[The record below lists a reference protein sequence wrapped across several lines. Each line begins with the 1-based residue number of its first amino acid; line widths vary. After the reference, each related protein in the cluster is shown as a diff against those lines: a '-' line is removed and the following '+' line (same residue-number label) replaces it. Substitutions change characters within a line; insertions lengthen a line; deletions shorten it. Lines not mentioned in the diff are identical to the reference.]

1 MAAGAEI
8 VFTNKSLVPAKVI
21 EALPELRYIGV
32 LATGYNVV
40 DTNAAAAR
48 NIPVTNIPDY
58 GTDSVAQM
66 TFALLLELASQ
77 PALHNAS
84 VRDGD
89 WSACPDFCY
98 WKNRSWNCTGSR
110 WGWWATVRLDKRW
123 LDLAEPLA

>member
-1 MAAGAEI
+1 M
-8 VFTNKSLVPAKVI
+8 
-21 EALPELRYIGV
+21 

-40 DTNAAAAR
+40 DTTAAAAL
-48 NIPVTNIPDY
+48 NIPVTNIPGY
-58 GTDSVAQM
+58 GTESVAQM

-84 VRDGD
+84 VRNSD

-110 WGWWATVRLDKRW
+110 WDWWATVRLGKRW
-123 LDLAEPLA
+123 PTWPSPWYEDSCTHTDYSGRSGYRIC